1 MPRSRP
7 CAPALAPCVSLRT
20 ARTTSS
26 FLLGLLCL
34 LALATLSQGQN
45 LTSPN
50 CVNVINTWSPI
61 PSGIVL
67 DNGQNSSFTLGSVN
81 VSLTP
86 QQSGFH
92 FYTNGTMLYGQVSAL
107 ILGSS
112 TPNIITS
119 LRLENIKTGERIILN
134 VFGGGN
140 IEQDIVLSIPG
151 TTAGLVYRSR
161 VPISGM
167 SFQNFTINWT
177 PDFVSFYGNG
187 NPFSTY
193 NRSTV
198 PYGANFSSPMR
209 VGVAVYYNSD
219 NGGKLSTNANYT
231 IVSNLTISCSNIVES
246 PKSVTVAPSPI
257 ATSIVSTQPQPTT
270 TPPPVVDPPATS
282 PAAIAVPVVVVV
294 ILVAA
299 GVGFYKFRTRLGLD
313 KFAGLGRQSGSGSSE
328 SRSAQPRAIPP
339 IQMLQSNPSSTA
351 DPLQNSIQ
359 DREMTLPDR
368 DVLSA
373 SSDHSATYRADQ
385 LSQADIPL
393 SALDPSTGNRRG
405 SIAKLGLP
413 DHSFHDS
420 QPDGNDHSVP
430 AYPESSPNLLSR
442 RHSSSTLPPPY
453 YQSITYVP
461 PPVPEITVYVSTS
474 EPDSSDNTNNPPTTN
489 RESML
494 SGTTDSVPQN

>member
-45 LTSPN
+45 FTGPN
-50 CVNVINTWSPI
+50 CFTAINSWSSV
-61 PSGIVL
+61 PSQI
-67 DNGQNSSFTLGSVN
+67 DIDQGQWNPFSSGLIITL
-81 VSLTP
+81 TTQAP
-86 QQSGFH
+86 QFH
-92 FYTNGTMLYGQVSAL
+92 IYTIGTMLYGQVSLEIMA
-107 ILGSS
+107 SS
-112 TPNIITS
+112 TPGICTA
-119 LRLENIKTGERIILN
+119 LRLENSQTRASISLN
-134 VFGGGN
+134 VFSGGLIQQEVQIPELQVHVISPNFTNLLSDTVFYNYN
-140 IEQDIVLSIPG
+140 INWMPG
-151 TTAGLVYRSR
+151 SV
-161 VPISGM
+161 
-167 SFQNFTINWT
+167 SFQAN
-177 PDFVSFYGNG
+177 
-187 NPFSTY
+187 
-193 NRSTV
+193 NRSI
-198 PYGANFSSPMR
+198 SPQ
-209 VGVAVYYNSD
+209 A
-219 NGGKLSTNANYT
+219 
-231 IVSNLTISCSNIVES
+231 ISNLTISCNSTAQS
-246 PKSVTVAPSPI
+246 STTSSVTP
-257 ATSIVSTQPQPTT
+257 TSIVTSTASAQPKPTT

-339 IQMLQSNPSSTA
+339 IQMLQSNPSSTT
-351 DPLQNSIQ
+351 DTLQNSIQ

-368 DVLSA
+368 AVLSA
-373 SSDHSATYRADQ
+373 SSDHPATHRADQ
-385 LSQADIPL
+385 ISQADIPL
-393 SALDPSTGNRRG
+393 STLDPSTGNRRG

>member
-45 LTSPN
+45 FTGPNCFKTFNSWNSPPQGIVIDQGPWTTETRGAFDMTLSPN
-50 CVNVINTWSPI
+50 TSR
-61 PSGIVL
+61 
-67 DNGQNSSFTLGSVN
+67 
-81 VSLTP
+81 
-86 QQSGFH
+86 FH
-92 FYTNGTMLYGQVSAL
+92 FYTTGTLLYGQVSAL

-112 TPNIITS
+112 TPGVFTS
-119 LRLENIKTGERIILN
+119 MRLENSQTGANISLS
-134 VFGGGN
+134 VFAGGL
-140 IEQDIVLSIPG
+140 IQQRLQTPVSSIANQN
-151 TTAGLVYRSR
+151 TTTLPTDTQFINY
-161 VPISGM
+161 
-167 SFQNFTINWT
+167 TINWT
-177 PDFVSFYGNG
+177 PGSVIFN
-187 NPFSTY
+187 
-193 NRSTV
+193 
-198 PYGANFSSPMR
+198 SPMR
-209 VGVAVYYNSD
+209 IAIETFYQSSNSTSIPA
-219 NGGKLSTNANYT
+219 GANYAA
-231 IVSNLTISCSNIVES
+231 ISNLTISCNSTAQS
-246 PKSVTVAPSPI
+246 STTSSVTP
-257 ATSIVSTQPQPTT
+257 TSIVTSIASAQPKPTT

-420 QPDGNDHSVP
+420 QSDGNDHSVP